1 MTPNYTLQAP
11 FSGRRNNETVQFTE
25 LPLPELVTVGM
36 MRKLKPSTSM
46 LFAHDFTELCAKLG
60 PHEAAKL
67 ETPDAVGYMAAAID
81 LLTPAAEA
89 GFDIPEI
96 RPYKSL
102 LQKITVDVNHP
113 VEFVAQVLQ
122 HSGMAR
128 ADIDAMDYRAFAP
141 AVQIIVEIFPGPKN

>member
-1 MTPNYTLQAP
+1 MNTSYKLQVP
-11 FSGRRNNETVQFTE
+11 FTGRRNNESVQFTE

-46 LFAHDFTELCAKLG
+46 LFAHDFTELCARLG

-67 ETPDAVGYMAAAID
+67 ETPDAVGYMAAAIE
-81 LLTPAAEA
+81 LLTPATEA
-89 GFDIPEI
+89 GFEVPEI
-96 RPYKSL
+96 RPMKSL

-122 HSGMAR
+122 HSGMDR
-128 ADIDAMDYRAFAP
+128 AEIDAMDYRKFAP
-141 AVQIIVEIFPGPKN
+141 AVPTIMEIFPGPKS